1 MTKTSQSGFGNIDHL
16 IILNVTAFV
25 VALLA
30 PAGLIR
36 VADGQM
42 LKGVAILIVAGLLFC
57 RVLFFALTVEYGQ
70 YGWIGVLRVL
80 VGVPLSWVLI
90 LFLLFQAE
98 SCGHRRCRRFTRG
111 RRLRGDTNT
120 GQMTP
125 AGFEGL
131 RLLQARE
138 RFVAVASTWNRGQ
151 KLT

>member
-42 LKGVAILIVAGLLFC
+42 LKGVAILKVAGLLFC

-70 YGWIGVLRVL
+70 YGWIRRAPGPRRCAAF
-80 VGVPLSWVLI
+80 VGTDSV
-90 LFLLFQAE
+90 LLFQAE
-98 SCGHRRCRRFTRG
+98 SCATDDGVSDS
-111 RRLRGDTNT
+111 LAGDDMSSI
-120 GQMTP
+120 G
-125 AGFEGL
+125 GF
-131 RLLQARE
+131 
-138 RFVAVASTWNRGQ
+138 S
-151 KLT
+151 